1 MRSTLQHDDG
11 SSLSRDSSES
21 ENELH
26 VPSFKFFS
34 LSSVDLRDDT
44 EQLSTQLDEFRTA
57 PFSTCKS
64 RFPPIIPLLQHFEVF
79 LSSTEIKK
87 VAQIV
92 SSYYKKQK
100 RNHCIQEYVDDT
112 RNLYSSLRQLI
123 GALAFDR
130 VSRHIRSGETTMAL
144 GLAPSLTLRSMN
156 CPLCRARKCLHLFCP
171 ECGKIFDA
179 KTEVCKEFGIQSADG
194 SIFGKSS
201 AIPQKTIKK
210 HGRDIRNR
218 NGVENDEGIRTVV
231 ITKRSLNLQI
241 RCDKAAIHGRMCRI
255 IRYYRDQMNHYGKG
269 SRELIILLT
278 ELLQILIMNR

>member
-1 MRSTLQHDDG
+1 MRSTLQPDDG

-26 VPSFKFFS
+26 VPSSKFFS
-34 LSSVDLRDDT
+34 LSSVDLRDGT

-79 LSSTEIKK
+79 LPSTEIKK
-87 VAQIV
+87 VAQTV

-100 RNHCIQEYVDDT
+100 RNRCIQEYVDDT
-112 RNLYSSLRQLI
+112 RHLHSSLRQLI

-130 VSRHIRSGETTMAL
+130 VSKHIRNGETTMAL
-144 GLAPSLTLRSMN
+144 GLAPSLTLRSLN

-171 ECGKIFDA
+171 ECGIIFDA
-179 KTEVCKEFGIQSADG
+179 KTEVCKEFGIQSADR
-194 SIFGKSS
+194 SIYGKSS
-201 AIPQKTIKK
+201 AIPQKIMKK
-210 HGRDIRNR
+210 HGRDVRNR
-218 NGVENDEGIRTVV
+218 NGVENDEGIRTVMN
-231 ITKRSLNLQI
+231 TKRSLNLQL
-241 RCDKAAIHGRMCRI
+241 RCDKAAINGRMYRI

-269 SRELIILLT
+269 PRRLIILLT
-278 ELLQILIMNR
+278 ELIQVLIMNR